1 MGPRRI
7 FLIEGMERVRAR
19 VAAICNKPCQSRCI
33 TAMAGLFGKSLVTTG
48 SNASGVPLLAERAGP
63 QGEREDSW
71 MRTVLTDVTPAAI
84 SVRQLQST
92 RVVSLVLGEW

>member
-19 VAAICNKPCQSRCI
+19 VAAICNKPYQSRCI

-48 SNASGVPLLAERAGP
+48 SNASGVPPCQRELAPG
-63 QGEREDSW
+63 GERERRLMDEN
-71 MRTVLTDVTPAAI
+71 RPYGCNPCAI
-84 SVRQLQST
+84 SVRQLQYTSESGN
-92 RVVSLVLGEW
+92 REW